1 MVFLLASRLVRK
13 ATGRGAVNMGGI
25 RGRAEKIKAYIREYM
40 PEANFLLRL
49 VIFLDVIWA
58 SWFYGGA
65 IDDYFRYN
73 FFLRSHADRKNF
85 IVWRKRKRIINSCN
99 KKEDRD
105 IFNIK
110 SRFNEIFAAFV
121 GRDWLNTAECSFED
135 FASFLS
141 RNERFFVK
149 PVAGSF
155 GLGVRVQD
163 TADYQDMQGLF
174 HSLCEEKVL
183 VEEVIEQWAEMAEF
197 NPTSVNTLRIV
208 TLLCVDGTAKVM
220 TATLRCG
227 NGDKCAD
234 NFHHNGIASMIDI
247 PTGVVTSTGVDME
260 SRRYVLHPVS
270 EKPFVGFK
278 IPFWDKI
285 LATVT
290 AAAQV
295 VPTVRYVGW
304 DVALGN
310 DGRVIIVEGNSAAD
324 PDVTQMPDQVGKWP
338 LYKNELRKLAGLRP
352 GKSSIKKGRESFDKT
367 EPALFQEGDSTIA

>member
-1 MVFLLASRLVRK
+1 
-13 ATGRGAVNMGGI
+13 MGSV
-25 RGRAEKIKAYIREYM
+25 RGRIKKIRLYIRDYM

-49 VIFLDVIWA
+49 VMFLDVIWA

-65 IDDYFRYN
+65 IDDYFRYH

-85 IVWRKRKRIINSCN
+85 IVWRKRKRIINTCN

-105 IFNIK
+105 IFNAK
-110 SRFNEIFAAFV
+110 PRFNKTFAAFV
-121 GRDWLNTAECSFED
+121 GRDWLNTAECSFDD
-135 FASFLS
+135 FASFIS
-141 RNERFFVK
+141 RNKRFFVK

-155 GLGVRVQD
+155 GWGVRVQE
-163 TADYQDMQGLF
+163 ADNHQDMQGLF
-174 HSLCEEKVL
+174 HSLYAEKVL
-183 VEEVIEQWAEMAEF
+183 VEEVIQQWAEMAEF

-208 TLLCVDGTAKVM
+208 TLLCGDGTAKVM

-234 NFHHNGIASMIDI
+234 NFHHKGIASMIDI

-260 SRRYVLHPVS
+260 SRRFILHPVS
-270 EKPFVGFK
+270 QKPIIGFK

-310 DGRVIIVEGNSAAD
+310 DGRVIIIEGNSAAD

-338 LYKNELRKLAGLRP
+338 LYKKELRKIAGLHP
-352 GKSSIKKGRESFDKT
+352 GKLSIQKGRESNDKIK
-367 EPALFQEGDSTIA
+367 PALFQEGDKTIA